1 MFYTY
6 ILQCSNGNYY
16 IRHAHDLTN
25 RIQDHNTG
33 KGALFTSARRPVRL
47 VYSEDHT
54 SKLAAIEREI
64 QIKKWSRA
72 KKKALIEGSK
82 DCLRELSKSQD

>member
-1 MFYTY
+1 M
-6 ILQCSNGNYY
+6 QCSNGSYY
-16 IRHAHDLTN
+16 IGHTHDLID

-64 QIKKWSRA
+64 QIKKWCHA

-82 DCLRELSKSQD
+82 DRLRELSKSQD